1 MDYLYSFSRH
11 VVSPSDVH
19 TSGNSRCCHHNE
31 NLVTR
36 RHPCPFFADG
46 WWRMAVGG
54 HFCRVAEDLRH
65 PTLILVKKA
74 MVGGEVCLPDCDGA
88 RGCVL
93 PQTHVP
99 SSSISTKIRHL
110 CKSCA
115 HPPLHRMDS
124 HRSVLTHVPPG
135 NLAYR
140 WSRPVQN
147 WHVVGLRD
155 SDSS

>member
-1 MDYLYSFSRH
+1 MLLMDYLYSFSRH

-65 PTLILVKKA
+65 PTLILTHHHRPPSPQKSDTCANPVPIPPYTGWTPTDLYSPMYHPGIWRTAGHGRCKIG
-74 MVGGEVCLPDCDGA
+74 MWLDSGTRTPVEPPSLL
-88 RGCVL
+88 RLVL
-93 PQTHVP
+93 
-99 SSSISTKIRHL
+99 
-110 CKSCA
+110 C
-115 HPPLHRMDS
+115 
-124 HRSVLTHVPPG
+124 
-135 NLAYR
+135 
-140 WSRPVQN
+140 
-147 WHVVGLRD
+147 
-155 SDSS
+155 